1 MNTQMRQEK
10 ILHVEKSF
18 SILFIFLIF
27 ILYTLMWF
35 NGGGL
40 WRDEINTVNIAQLS
54 WADLWRERNFD
65 SFPVFWFWLLKLWS
79 YITITDSGLRFFGLL
94 IGCAT
99 IAVTSLS
106 SRIFRLETPLL
117 AIFFLIS
124 IPATIQV
131 GTSLRA
137 YGCGMVLI
145 IASILMFWR
154 MIEKPSTQR
163 IAISMLIS
171 VLAVQCLFQN
181 AVLLFALGVGALAVA
196 LYLHQ
201 WRIVVAVILSGMAAF
216 ISLFPYYDYMFA
228 NEWAHTI
235 RSYPDWNH
243 MLARLTD
250 TLGGNVQLFLWVSAL
265 ILTLSS
271 AVYVCIR
278 RQSQHCTLIIFSG
291 TSLITAL
298 IAYPIFLKSF
308 GLYLQPWYFLPFLAI
323 CAILLGALID
333 TLIRPYVHLRII
345 VVALVVGAAI
355 LLASTWVKT
364 AQTRW
369 TNIDLI
375 THALNPEVDSKD
387 FILLNSAWEGITFKR
402 YYQGQAPWQSLP
414 GFEGYTHL
422 VHEGARMKQAMQEPE
437 PLADIFAPIE
447 ETLRNGGRLW
457 LVGNFQFLK
466 AGESFVKLP
475 PAPHSP
481 YGWYLPPYE
490 RYWSQATAAFIQQ
503 NAEHVQLARAP
514 DEAVNPYEN
523 LPVFVAWG
531 WRESVVSE

>member
-1 MNTQMRQEK
+1 MSLAKNTEQILRLEK
-10 ILHVEKSF
+10 I
-18 SILFIFLIF
+18 IFVVFMVVLGS
-27 ILYTLMWF
+27 LYTLMWF
-35 NGGGL
+35 HAGGF
-40 WRDEINTVNIAQLS
+40 WRDEINTLNIANSSLAS
-54 WADLWRERNFD
+54 LWQERNFD
-65 SFPVFWFWLLKLWS
+65 SYPILWFLLVKLWL
-79 YITITDSGLRFFGLL
+79 YVGITDSSIRFLGLL
-94 IGCAT
+94 MGFMT
-99 IAVTSLS
+99 ISVIWWAARTFRLS
-106 SRIFRLETPLL
+106 SSLL
-117 AIFFLIS
+117 VVFLVAS
-124 IPATIQV
+124 IPAAIQV

-137 YGCGMVLI
+137 YGCGIILI
-145 IASILMFWR
+145 IASVVIFWR
-154 MIEKPSTQR
+154 MIEKPSAQR
-163 IAISMLIS
+163 IAISMLMS

-181 AVLLFALGVGALAVA
+181 AVLLFSLGVGALASA
-196 LYLHQ
+196 LYIRSWQ
-201 WRIVVAVILSGMAAF
+201 VAIAVALSGMAAGV
-216 ISLFPYYDYMFA
+216 SLLPYYDYIFSTD
-228 NEWAHTI
+228 WVHII

-345 VVALVVGAAI
+345 VVALVIGAAI
-355 LLASTWVKT
+355 LLAPTWVKT

-422 VHEGARMKQAMQEPE
+422 VHDWARMKQAMQEPE

-490 RYWSQATAAFIQQ
+490 RYWSQASAAFIQQ